1 MKEKDDDL
9 GDLLVINKGDSLESL
24 LPPNSTEYRY
34 KNEFSKYLKATLI
47 KEIDVQSQINKLDN
61 LPCCLNEFLEEI
73 MDNPNGLSQLL
84 EIRLRNHKI
93 KMSKTM
99 NDIMVCQWCNDNCL
113 KYTFTQEQE
122 IEFSETNSKVCACSV
137 ESHDIFHY
145 KNSLKVNIDEVKEI
159 KKIVDLKNE
168 VLNNELKNQLIK
180 KKIEALIESKDD
192 EKILQIISYM
202 LSNDDL
208 KTFFHQLKYNDPLF
222 IKAFTAL
229 KNYKGQL
236 NFDNFMLFYC
246 RTYIFQNLDLSES
259 PTFIFNLEFP
269 FSDYVPSL
277 YYANPDFYT
286 QSFYSQVYRKNIML
300 QFLKSDEVFQFLQNL
315 DIDYNFICSH
325 LLNANSV
332 PQEIFSFGFISL
344 DYILQKFKGNEL
356 SNFKQNI
363 GLNIIYIFINQIC
376 EIFSDFIQNGSTKSK
391 SLLDKSNEF
400 GKFLLEKIFEGTAFF
415 VNPRIRIGRTFKC
428 LILSYPLLRFRFIE
442 ENNQRIL
449 TLLSS

>member
-202 LSNDDL
+202 LSNDDVYMYNG
-208 KTFFHQLKYNDPLF
+208 KYWDD
-222 IKAFTAL
+222 K
-229 KNYKGQL
+229 KNG
-236 NFDNFMLFYC
+236 
-246 RTYIFQNLDLSES
+246 
-259 PTFIFNLEFP
+259 
-269 FSDYVPSL
+269 
-277 YYANPDFYT
+277 
-286 QSFYSQVYRKNIML
+286 
-300 QFLKSDEVFQFLQNL
+300 
-315 DIDYNFICSH
+315 
-325 LLNANSV
+325 
-332 PQEIFSFGFISL
+332 
-344 DYILQKFKGNEL
+344 KFKEL
-356 SNFKQNI
+356 KKED
-363 GLNIIYIFINQIC
+363 YDCDIFDYENVV
-376 EIFSDFIQNGSTKSK
+376 
-391 SLLDKSNEF
+391 LP
-400 GKFLLEKIFEGTAFF
+400 EK
-415 VNPRIRIGRTFKC
+415 K
-428 LILSYPLLRFRFIE
+428 
-442 ENNQRIL
+442 
-449 TLLSS
+449 